1 MRNII
6 KKDAEVKDIITA
18 NEDYIGF
25 SDFALRGIKQAEFK
39 ITAIDIDAVPIPM
52 SSKVQECVVA
62 TLEGQK
68 KALIISKGKR
78 KELIGLFGEFKNWI
92 GKSIIVEADPTKK
105 FKGKVTGGL
114 NIIGEGKKTLVEGM
128 KK

>member
-6 KKDAEVKDIITA
+6 KKDAEVKDMISA

-39 ITAIDIDAVPIPM
+39 ITAIDVDAVPIPM
-52 SSKVQECVVA
+52 SSKTQQCVVA
-62 TLEGQK
+62 TLEGQN
-68 KALIISKGKR
+68 KALIISAGKR
-78 KELIGLFGEFKNWI
+78 KQLIKIFGEFKNWL
-92 GKSIIVEADPTKK
+92 GKTIVVEADPTKT

-114 NIIGEGKKTLVEGM
+114 NIIGEGKK
-128 KK
+128 

>member
-1 MRNII
+1 MRNIV
-6 KKDAEVKDIITA
+6 KKDAEAKDMISE
-18 NEDYIGF
+18 NEDYLGF

-39 ITAIDIDAVPIPM
+39 MIAIGIDAVPIPM
-52 SSKVQECVVA
+52 SSKTQECVVA

-68 KALIISKGKR
+68 ALIISKGKR
-78 KELIGLFGEFKNWI
+78 KQLIAIFGEFKNWL

-114 NIIGEGKKTLVEGM
+114 NIIGEGKK
-128 KK
+128 